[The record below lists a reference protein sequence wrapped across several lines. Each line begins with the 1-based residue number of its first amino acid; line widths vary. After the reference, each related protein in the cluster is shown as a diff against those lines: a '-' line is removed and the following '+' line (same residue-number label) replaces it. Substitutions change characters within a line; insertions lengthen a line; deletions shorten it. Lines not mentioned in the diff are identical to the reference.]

1 MFLKIMLLL
10 IIILGKLETLTAQ
23 QNITVNGRVKTFEGN
38 FLQGATVLLWK
49 SGVSDTLKT
58 LTNLEGLFVFN
69 KVKAGKIN
77 IKITY
82 IGFKAQEIAL
92 DYSGK

>member
-69 KVKAGKIN
+69 KVKAGKI
-77 IKITY
+77 ISKLPI
-82 IGFKAQEIAL
+82 
-92 DYSGK
+92 SGSKHKRLP